1 MSQERRSAWGLAVL
15 VAQRSPRVCE
25 RLEEGLEVGVGSRG
39 CVLKMKAREHEKR
52 STILNET
59 KCLKVFISTAIAI

>member
-1 MSQERRSAWGLAVL
+1 VSQERRSAWGLAVL

-25 RLEEGLEVGVGSRG
+25 RLEGLEVGVGSRG

-59 KCLKVFISTAIAI
+59 KCLKVFISTATAI